1 MSYENIL
8 VEKSGSIGVV
18 TLNRPQQLNALSY
31 ALIKEVALALEE
43 MDRDPEV
50 RVMIVTGGEKVF
62 AAGADIREMVDAG
75 PFDERVQGRLA
86 FRDRINQISKPVI
99 AAVSGYALGG
109 GCELAL
115 SCDIIIASETARF
128 GQPEIN
134 LGTIP
139 GSGGTQRL
147 TRLVGKYRTMEMVLA
162 GEFIEAAE
170 ALGLG
175 LVNKVVPVE
184 SLLEEARSI
193 AAKIAAKP
201 PLAVKFAKESIV
213 KALNTTLDEGLEF
226 ERKSFYL
233 LFASEDRREGMKA
246 FLEKRKP
253 EFKGK

>member
-1 MSYENIL
+1 MSYENIA
-8 VEKSGSIGVV
+8 VEKDGAIAIV

-31 ALIKEVALALEE
+31 GLVKELALALEAF
-43 MDRDPEV
+43 DQDAEV
-50 RVMIVTGGEKVF
+50 RVIILTGGEKVF
-62 AAGADIREMVDAG
+62 AAGADIKEMADAG

-86 FRDRINQISKPVI
+86 FRDRINKISKPLI

-115 SCDIIIASETARF
+115 SCDIIVASETARF

-147 TRLVGKYRTMEMVLA
+147 TRLVGKYRAMEMVL
-162 GEFIEAAE
+162 GGKTIEATEAE
-170 ALGLG
+170 RLG

-184 SLLEEARSI
+184 FLLEEAKEI
-193 AAKIAAKP
+193 AEKIAAKP

-213 KALNTTLDEGLEF
+213 KALNTTLDEGLEY